1 MTDEGATVV
10 PDVEPLP
17 AVLEAGCLPFAGV
30 GIEGGVGEEEE
41 GCGLDGEEEEE
52 RL

>member
-10 PDVEPLP
+10 PEVEPLP

-30 GIEGGVGEEEE
+30 GIEGRVGEEE